1 MYLDNGLNIYDYI
14 VIMFSIYL
22 ICFQTVF
29 CYINVRK
36 RHVGDLGNIEVNEE
50 GNVETIIEDDAVS
63 LSGEFSVIGRAI
75 VVRLMTI
82 KLVWTNHSHNYSF

>member
-1 MYLDNGLNIYDYI
+1 M
-14 VIMFSIYL
+14 
-22 ICFQTVF
+22 
-29 CYINVRK
+29 
-36 RHVGDLGNIEVNEE
+36 GDLGNIEVNEE